1 VADLDAHQA
10 TVVSDRSIHL
20 PAFYESVGGD
30 DTEGMKRFD
39 LELRV
44 LLAFALVNGIAESSF
59 VPLLPSVRGALGLTS
74 VETGLLL
81 TTTTLAMLASA
92 MPIGYAANRFG
103 TRVPLLVAAVVM
115 PVGLVAQAAAGSLG
129 PLLAARLLFG
139 VSFGILW
146 VIGPARAAAS
156 GRGAGGTGPLIAAS
170 GVGWL
175 VGPVLAGLIADA
187 TDWRVAS
194 AALALVTLPLIP
206 LVARYAEPRV
216 DGHRLESLRL
226 RASLALVHRNRA
238 IAGAALVSAL
248 LGVVGGVSGLLLPL
262 ALAGNGLTAGGI
274 GLAYGLSAAVW
285 IASATAVGRLRAS
298 AVHLRGV
305 GLAVAVLSGAWLLP
319 AFGLS
324 TLALVAFLLVSTA
337 CRSMI
342 NALNYA
348 VGVRASEGTSAPM
361 VIGVMNL
368 AWAVTALVTPLLAG
382 LAEGSADVRLAF
394 AATGAIA
401 AAVAIALLVPRGRTV
416 ATLPIRSG
424 R

>member
-1 VADLDAHQA
+1 MH
-10 TVVSDRSIHL
+10 
-20 PAFYESVGGD
+20 
-30 DTEGMKRFD
+30 RFD

-44 LLAFALVNGIAESSF
+44 LLAFAFVNGVAESSL
-59 VPLLPSVRGALGLTS
+59 VPVLPSVQHDLGLSS

-81 TTTTLAMLASA
+81 TTTTLAMLVAA

-103 TRVPLLVAAVVM
+103 TRVPLL
-115 PVGLVAQAAAGSLG
+115 LAAALMPLALVGQALAG
-129 PLLAARLLFG
+129 NLELLLAARLLFG
-139 VSFGILW
+139 LSFGILW
-146 VIGPARAAAS
+146 VIGPARAAAG
-156 GRGAGGTGPLIAAS
+156 GRGASGTGPLIAAS

-175 VGPVLAGLIADA
+175 VGPIVAGVIADA
-187 TDWRVAS
+187 TGWRVSS
-194 AALALVTLPLIP
+194 AVLAVATLPLIP
-206 LVARYAEPRV
+206 LVARYASPRTT
-216 DGHRLESLRL
+216 GERLESLRL
-226 RASLALVHRNRA
+226 RTAFGLVRRNRA

-262 ALAGNGLTAGGI
+262 ALADNGLSAGGI
-274 GLAYGLSAAVW
+274 GLAFGLSAGVW
-285 IASATAVGRLRAS
+285 IAAATVVGRLRAS
-298 AVHLRGV
+298 AVRLRGV
-305 GLAVAVLSGAWLLP
+305 GITVAVLAGAWLLP
-319 AFGLS
+319 AFRLS
-324 TLALVAFLLVSTA
+324 TLALVAFLLVSTG

-382 LAEGSADVRLAF
+382 LAEGSVGGAVRVRRDRRR
-394 AATGAIA
+394 GRGR
-401 AAVAIALLVPRGRTV
+401 RGRTAPPAPARRGRRRRFLSDRPPGAPLCPAV